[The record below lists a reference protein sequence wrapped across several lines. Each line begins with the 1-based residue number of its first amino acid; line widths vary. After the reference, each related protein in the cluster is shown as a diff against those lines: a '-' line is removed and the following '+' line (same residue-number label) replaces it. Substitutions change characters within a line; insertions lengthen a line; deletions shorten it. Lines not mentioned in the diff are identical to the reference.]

1 MGRLKLELLAGW
13 GGLSFLAGVV
23 IETCFAALIPLST
36 LRGPEVA
43 DFLAY
48 FIIAGMAYLIAVARL
63 GHDRLSLRA
72 IWAFAI
78 LFRLTLLLTSPP

>member
-13 GGLSFLAGVV
+13 GGLSFLAGVA

-48 FIIAGMAYLIAVARL
+48 FVIASL
-63 GHDRLSLRA
+63 GWPISSPWRGWVTTGYRSALSGPLQSS
-72 IWAFAI
+72 FG
-78 LFRLTLLLTSPP
+78 